1 MTFTVNTGLAF
12 VVNDFVLISA
22 VDTPITTTTTTTSP
36 IVDCVEFVNIEVTG
50 AGNVTYLDCNGDP
63 QLQNVGIGP
72 EVIGTSLY
80 CVQWSTLSGTATFTI
95 DSLGPS
101 CTLTTTTTTTTINTT
116 TTTSTT
122 TVAPTTTTTSTTTTA
137 APSYRYSAANPG
149 DACNSGLTMTNVVLT
164 GGAFCSAATTIQCDE
179 FTLEAAAITLYV
191 SFGGNYRTATIN
203 DPNVSGIA
211 TFDTSCTSCP

>member
-1 MTFTVNTGLAF
+1 MTFTVTTGLAF

-22 VDTPITTTTTTTSP
+22 VDAPATT
-36 IVDCVEFVNIEVTG
+36 
-50 AGNVTYLDCNGDP
+50 
-63 QLQNVGIGP
+63 
-72 EVIGTSLY
+72 
-80 CVQWSTLSGTATFTI
+80 
-95 DSLGPS
+95 
-101 CTLTTTTTTTTINTT
+101 
-116 TTTSTT
+116 
-122 TVAPTTTTTSTTTTA
+122 TTTTTSTTTTA
-137 APSYRYSAANPG
+137 APGYRYSAANPG